1 MSEPAFLFLSGK
13 KMNSISVQTGQSF
26 AFNGL
31 SSETSNE
38 AKPAKPDRALA
49 ADNSNTQTQNTTDQK
64 AAQNV
69 QVSAELADKELSEK
83 QDANIDVALQEVEDF
98 LQVQNRNLAF
108 SVDDETKRAVVT
120 VTDSQSGDV
129 IRQIPSE
136 EVLQLA
142 ERIKDLQQDIGNRVG
157 VLINNQV

>member
-1 MSEPAFLFLSGK
+1 
-13 KMNSISVQTGQSF
+13 MNSISVQTGQSF

-31 SSETSNE
+31 SSETNNE
-38 AKPAKPDRALA
+38 AKPAKPEAALA

>member
-31 SSETSNE
+31 SSETNNE
-38 AKPAKPDRALA
+38 AKPAKPEAALA